1 MLYVLKKN
9 EQCHKLL
16 LVLGGDL
23 VLTHSYS
30 ERWQLQVARIGQC
43 AAHLKF

>member
-1 MLYVLKKN
+1 MLYVLKKRRKI

-23 VLTHSYS
+23 VLTHTYITTVKDG
-30 ERWQLQVARIGQC
+30 R
-43 AAHLKF
+43 